1 MKKYFKNIVRLNLDK
16 YNHFKNYFFLK
27 ENNYLVLLYHRVQNN
42 HIVDPTYNY
51 ILTEE
56 FYNQINYIN
65 KNYDIVSVNDIF
77 KKNNTSKPKILIT
90 FDDAYKDNYTNAFPI
105 LKEFNLSSLFFLP
118 TYFIDNQKVLWDRHI
133 CLLLIY
139 ANDNNKKIEIY
150 GSNNELIFVKHRNQR
165 LNNKNFWQI
174 INYFK
179 KTNINLINSTIE
191 NLSTNLNFPIT
202 LLNNEYCLSSEDI
215 SVMSKKNIY
224 FGSHSHFHLS
234 FKNKS
239 SQEVLNELQL
249 SSKIIEKI
257 TKKKCKYF
265 AFPFGSS
272 DDFTFSQIDYLNPN
286 IFDKIFLNIRGL
298 SSTDDK
304 FAKRIIMHSNKN
316 CKHILG

>member
-1 MKKYFKNIVRLNLDK
+1 MKKYIKNIIRLNIDK
-16 YNHFKNYFFLK
+16 YNHLKNYYFLK
-27 ENNYLVLLYHRVQNN
+27 ENNYLVLLYHRIQNK

-56 FYNQINYIN
+56 FYNQIKYIN

-77 KKNNTSKPKILIT
+77 KKNNSSKPKILIT

-139 ANDNNKKIEIY
+139 ANDTNKKIEIY
-150 GSNNELIFVKHRNQR
+150 GLNNKLIFVKQQNQK
-165 LNNKNFWQI
+165 LNKKNFWQI

-179 KTNINLINSTIE
+179 KTNINLINSTIK
-191 NLSTNLNFPIT
+191 NLSTDLNFPQT
-202 LLNNEYCLSSEDI
+202 LLNNEYCLSQDDI
-215 SVMSKKNIY
+215 KLMSKNNIF

-234 FKNKS
+234 LKDKS
-239 SQEVLNELQL
+239 HQEVINELKI
-249 SSKIIEKI
+249 SINIIEKL
-257 TKKKCKYF
+257 TKNKCNYF

-272 DDFTFSQIDYLNPN
+272 DDFTLSQIDYLSPN
-286 IFDKIFLNIRGL
+286 TFDKIFLNVKGL
-298 SSTDDK
+298 SSIDNN

-316 CKHILG
+316 CKYILG